1 MFHILAISFLSF
13 WYFSKFSFTFSP
25 ILLSPGIVV
34 IIIIIIIINNI
45 NIIIITLMRGVY
57 HQLLTSYTLSL
68 FFS

>member
-1 MFHILAISFLSF
+1 MIHILAISLLSF
-13 WYFSKFSFTFSP
+13 WYFSTFSFTFSR
-25 ILLSPGIVV
+25 ILLSPGIVVV

-45 NIIIITLMRGVY
+45 IIITLMKGVH